1 MALYNF
7 GAGVLWGIPT
17 SDASGN
23 AIATNVATPIQFGV
37 LQEVS
42 LDVGFDNKM
51 LYGQNQFPVAVGRG
65 KGKISLKAKFAQ
77 LNGALINSLFFGQT
91 LTSGIISDVY
101 DVTGAVIPTTPFQI
115 TVVPPSS
122 GVWSVDLGVRNAAG
136 VPMTRVAS
144 APATGQYSV
153 AAGVYTF
160 AAADVGLQVFVN
172 YQYTAASTSAKKS
185 TVLNLPMG
193 YAPSFRCD
201 LLEPYAGKTLTVS
214 LPNCIANKLSFSTKL
229 DDFQVPEFDAD
240 CFADAAG
247 NVMTYALSE

>member
-17 SDASGN
+17 SDANGN
-23 AIATNVATPIQFGV
+23 AIATNVATPVQFGV

-91 LTSGIISDVY
+91 LTNGITGDVY
-101 DVTGAVIPTTPFQI
+101 DTTGAVIPTTPFTI
-115 TVVPPSS
+115 TPTVPSS
-122 GVWSVDLGVRNAAG
+122 GTWTAALGVRDAQG
-136 VPMTRVAS
+136 VPMIRVAS
-144 APATGQYSV
+144 APTTGQYSV

-160 AAADVGLQVFVN
+160 AAADTGKQVFIDF
-172 YQYTAASTSAKKS
+172 QYTATSTTAKKS

-201 LLEPYAGKTLTVS
+201 LLEPYAGKMLTVS

-229 DDFQVPEFDAD
+229 DDFHVPEFNAD

-247 NVMTYALSE
+247 NVMTYSLSE